1 MSKTIYLVRH
11 GQTDYNKKGVVQ
23 GSGIDASLNEWGKQQ
38 AEAFYHAYHKMPFD
52 KIYISALK
60 RTKES
65 VTRFIADGIPFE
77 ALAGLNEI
85 SWGTSEGTEFTSENN
100 SLYKQLVNDWHHGRT
115 HLAVEGGESPEDVM
129 NRQKEAMEYIL
140 GQTNEKN
147 ILICMHG
154 RAMRILL
161 CWLMEKPLSRMDD
174 FMHDNLGLYVLHYEE
189 EKFEI
194 VTTNDL
200 EHLLHLKE
208 V

>member
-1 MSKTIYLVRH
+1 MQKTIYLIRH
-11 GQTDYNKKGVVQ
+11 GQTDYNKKGIVQ
-23 GSGIDASLNEWGKQQ
+23 GSGIDASLNELGRQQ
-38 AEAFYHAYHKMPFD
+38 AQAFYDAYCKMSFE
-52 KIYISALK
+52 KIYISALR

-65 VTRFIADGIPFE
+65 VSQFIADGIPYE

-100 SLYKQLVNDWHHGRT
+100 SLYKKLVNDWHSGKT

-129 NRQKEAMEYIL
+129 KRQKEALDYIL
-140 GQTNEKN
+140 QQSDEKN

-161 CWLMEKPLSRMDD
+161 CWLMKRPLSQMDD
-174 FMHDNLGLYVLHYEE
+174 FMHDNLGLYVLHFED

-208 V
+208 A

>member
-1 MSKTIYLVRH
+1 MRKTIYLVRH
-11 GQTDYNKKGVVQ
+11 GQTDYNKKGIVQ
-23 GSGIDASLNEWGKQQ
+23 GSGIDASLNDLGRQQ
-38 AEAFYHAYHKMPFD
+38 AEAFYEAYRNMPIE

-65 VTRFIADGIPFE
+65 VGQFIADGIPFE
-77 ALAGLNEI
+77 MLAGLNEI

-100 SLYKQLVNDWHHGRT
+100 TLYKKLVNDWLEGRT
-115 HLAVEGGESPEDVM
+115 HLAVEEGESPEDVM
-129 NRQKEAMEYIL
+129 YRQKEAMEYIL
-140 GQTNEKN
+140 GKPDEKS

-161 CWLMEKPLSRMDD
+161 CWLMHKPLGQMDD
-174 FMHDNLGLYVLHYEE
+174 FMHDNLGLYVLHYEN